1 MCYRAVV
8 PKSVCKRSRACPAS
22 VKTRSPSLSLKNP
35 QNEVGSLPPCWRQ
48 QRTRDSTNPPFS
60 FPTCTQSFPTSILAC
75 VMQPARRHGFRAAT
89 AASSACATHEKP
101 RGGETGDGGRPP
113 ARQSPSSLLW
123 SLAHSL
129 SPLISI
135 CNLSAVG
142 GRSHCNK
149 LPRRPRRWT
158 TPPPV
163 QPPPILTNSDNLT
176 PDSDLVSQ
184 NLRQQRPA
192 AERGG
197 GPVLLRPHSLNLS
210 TYLPP
215 ISSPPLI

>member
-1 MCYRAVV
+1 MRSA
-8 PKSVCKRSRACPAS
+8 PTLLAAAEDKRFHE
-22 VKTRSPSLSLKNP
+22 PSLL
-35 QNEVGSLPPCWRQ
+35 LPNMHPVLPNINSRM
-48 QRTRDSTNPPFS
+48 RHAARSSTRLSCRNRCEQCVRDARKAERRRDGRRRETTGAPE
-60 FPTCTQSFPTSILAC
+60 SI
-75 VMQPARRHGFRAAT
+75 
-89 AASSACATHEKP
+89 
-101 RGGETGDGGRPP
+101 
-113 ARQSPSSLLW
+113 
-123 SLAHSL
+123 L
-129 SPLISI
+129 SPLVTRSLT
-135 CNLSAVG
+135 LSTHLYLQSVS

-149 LPRRPRRWT
+149 LPRRPTRWT

-163 QPPPILTNSDNLT
+163 QPPILTNSDNLT